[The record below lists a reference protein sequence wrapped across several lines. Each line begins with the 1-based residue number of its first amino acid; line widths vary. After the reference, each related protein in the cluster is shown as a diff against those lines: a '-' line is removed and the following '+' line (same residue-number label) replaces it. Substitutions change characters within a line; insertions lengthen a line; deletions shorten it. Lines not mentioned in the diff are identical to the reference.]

1 MNFEQLL
8 EKEKEKEN
16 LENKTN
22 NLLKKKKKYF
32 EFYIDE
38 IKFYDLVIFQNINI
52 RIINTP
58 IEDKILTSS
67 DLIPEEPLDSTDVF
81 ILLLIFIL
89 SYFFIVEFL
98 TIWYKENI
106 LSTGLDFTNNNSI
119 NDLIYSTLFSNLSSS
134 KTLSSVTMNFNSS
147 IIDLLNI
154 YGYLN

>member
-52 RIINTP
+52 
-58 IEDKILTSS
+58 IL
-67 DLIPEEPLDSTDVF
+67 
-81 ILLLIFIL
+81 
-89 SYFFIVEFL
+89 
-98 TIWYKENI
+98 
-106 LSTGLDFTNNNSI
+106 
-119 NDLIYSTLFSNLSSS
+119 
-134 KTLSSVTMNFNSS
+134 
-147 IIDLLNI
+147 
-154 YGYLN
+154 

>member
-8 EKEKEKEN
+8 EKKE
-16 LENKTN
+16 LEPKNDN
-22 NLLKKKKKYF
+22 QLKKKKPKKYF

-58 IEDKILTSS
+58 VQDKILTSS
-67 DLIPEEPLDSTDVF
+67 DLIPEDPLDSTDVF

-89 SYFFIVEFL
+89 SYFFIAEFL

-106 LSTGLDFTNNNSI
+106 LATGLELSNNDTVNH
-119 NDLIYSTLFSNLSSS
+119 LISSTLFINLSFS
-134 KTLSSVTMNFNSS
+134 KALSSVNIVFNSS
-147 IIDLLNI
+147 IIDFLNI
-154 YGYLN
+154 YGYLS